1 VSGELGYSP
10 TRHSRGQRAAWRR
23 RRARRPR
30 FHDTRHIEPSERPGH
45 SEIRGVVRLA
55 ADAVGLVA
63 TPLEQTQRAV
73 SGRVFDAIGPVAA
86 PVRAV
91 YDAITA
97 TNYAAVRGVAG
108 LTGAAVSLGVRL
120 AGRPEPRR
128 LDRTVFGS
136 AALAAAN
143 GFLGTRLAASGN
155 DLDLGM
161 TLRHAGADLP
171 VRTADLARA
180 HPAASDHLVLLI
192 PGLVETEHAWR
203 YRRSGSGSVP
213 AAPDYG
219 QRLAADLGVS
229 PLYLRYNTGLPL
241 AANGARLSLLLQALV
256 AAWPTPVRRIDLIG
270 HSMGGLVIR
279 HAAAAGEGAEA
290 GLGWPALVG
299 HVVYLGSPHTGAPL
313 ARGAGSL
320 AAMLAARPASR
331 GWGELLELPG
341 SGVFDLRA
349 GVPGSM
355 VPLPTAEHHSVIA
368 ELTRSERH
376 IVGRLLGD
384 LLVSRSSGRLPG
396 GDYLRIAP
404 AHHFDLLNHP
414 EVYRALLNWLAKPTP
429 APRPA

>member
-1 VSGELGYSP
+1 
-10 TRHSRGQRAAWRR
+10 
-23 RRARRPR
+23 
-30 FHDTRHIEPSERPGH
+30 
-45 SEIRGVVRLA
+45 
-55 ADAVGLVA
+55 
-63 TPLEQTQRAV
+63 V

-120 AGRPEPRR
+120 VGRPEPRR

-203 YRRSGSGSVP
+203 YRRSGSGSGSGSGSAP
-213 AAPDYG
+213 AEPDYG
-219 QRLAADLGVS
+219 QRLGTDLGVS

-241 AANGARLSLLLQALV
+241 ATNGARLSLLLEALV

-279 HAAAAGEGAEA
+279 HAAAHGTAAGEGAEA
-290 GLGWPALVG
+290 RLGWPALVG

-320 AAMLAARPASR
+320 AALLAARPASR

-349 GVPGSM
+349 GVPGGM
-355 VPLPTAEHHSVIA
+355 VPLPTAEHHSVVA
-368 ELTRSERH
+368 ELTRSDRH
-376 IVGRLLGD
+376 IVGRLFGD

-414 EVYRALLNWLAKPTP
+414 EVYRALLNWLGKPTP
-429 APRPA
+429 APGPA

>member
-1 VSGELGYSP
+1 
-10 TRHSRGQRAAWRR
+10 
-23 RRARRPR
+23 
-30 FHDTRHIEPSERPGH
+30 
-45 SEIRGVVRLA
+45 
-55 ADAVGLVA
+55 
-63 TPLEQTQRAV
+63 
-73 SGRVFDAIGPVAA
+73 
-86 PVRAV
+86 
-91 YDAITA
+91 
-97 TNYAAVRGVAG
+97 
-108 LTGAAVSLGVRL
+108 VSLGVRL
-120 AGRPEPRR
+120 AGRTEPRR
-128 LDRTVFGS
+128 LDRTVLGS
-136 AALAAAN
+136 FAVAAAN
-143 GFLGTRLAASGN
+143 GFLGTRLEASGN

-161 TLRHAGADLP
+161 TLRHAGQDLP

-203 YRRSGSGSVP
+203 YRRSRSSDVP
-213 AAPDYG
+213 ADPDYG
-219 QRLAADLGVS
+219 VRLAADLGVS
-229 PLYLRYNTGLPL
+229 ALYLRYNTGLPL
-241 AANGARLSLLLQALV
+241 ATNGTRLSLLLEELV

-270 HSMGGLVIR
+270 HSMGGLVVR
-279 HAAAAGEGAEA
+279 HAVAHGLGRSAGDEPGVAGRGASDGDGDA
-290 GLGWPALVG
+290 VGLGWPPLVG
-299 HVVYLGSPHTGAPL
+299 HVVYLGSPHTGASL
-313 ARGAGSL
+313 ARGAGRL
-320 AAMLAARPASR
+320 AALLAARPASQ

-355 VPLPTAEHHSVIA
+355 VPLPTAEHHSVVA

-429 APRPA
+429 APGPA